1 MQPSLEQLVAAFQC
15 AGTWGPETL
24 AACRQHAQSL
34 KSASTSELEQVLEAL
49 LSWLDAPHG
58 SPKPA
63 GGTELDELLSAVLEP
78 LWQRYPPG
86 KTSSR
91 AEPFSRRAIEQIAE
105 LYGRLKTSRGAR
117 QQLLRSLAAE
127 ASPAALGT
135 FAELVAS
142 DPHERA
148 DDAGLAFVPLLQNRT
163 LPAAALFPRLLDA
176 LEHPAVAP
184 LVLDVAN
191 HLTRRKLLPLHPAAS
206 RLASLATLFGGLVE
220 HLGKLQEQPALFGTS
235 PGEVQQRIADS
246 IALLVPLCDALALIG
261 DPSVV
266 GKLYQALG
274 LEHRRLRTEAAAAL
288 ARLGEEAGVD
298 ALAQLAAEPVVR
310 PVVLAYLEELGRLE
324 QVTELYRTPE
334 ARAEGD
340 LARWLAQPNRFG
352 LPPHELELIDACRQY
367 WPGFDEPVD
376 CFLFRYEYRLPQGE
390 FSGVGI
396 GAPVTFSVY
405 CDLQDLPPSDIYAVY
420 AGWSAEHEEMSETD
434 AERLSPEQQ
443 QAWHNLRARLEQ
455 LGYTDLRLARLGHF
469 FSQDVPVAW
478 GSRAGQP
485 GILVVDDGDVL
496 WLPTGGSSRPLGPSE
511 AYDLFKGRKILE
523 TFNAG
528 SRR

>member
-1 MQPSLEQLVAAFQC
+1 MQPSLEQLVAAIEC
-15 AGTWGPETL
+15 AGELGPEAL
-24 AACRQHAQSL
+24 AACRTHAQAL
-34 KSASTSELEQVLEAL
+34 KSAGTRELEQVLDAL
-49 LSWLDAPHG
+49 LTRLDSQPAPQ
-58 SPKPA
+58 PA
-63 GGTELDELLSAVLEP
+63 DGTKVDELLGAVLEP

-86 KTSSR
+86 PTASR

-105 LYGRLKTSRGAR
+105 LYGRLKSSRGPR
-117 QQLLRSLAAE
+117 QQLLRSLASE
-127 ASPAALGT
+127 ASPTALGT

-142 DPHERA
+142 DPPERA
-148 DDAGLAFVPLLQNRT
+148 DEAALAFVPLLQNRA
-163 LPAAALFPRLLDA
+163 LPAAALFPRLLDGLA
-176 LEHPAVAP
+176 HTAVAP
-184 LVLDVAN
+184 LVLDVSN
-191 HLTRRKLLPLHPAAS
+191 HLARRKLLPMHPAAG

-220 HLGKLQEQPALFGTS
+220 NLGKLQEQPALFGTS
-235 PGEVQQRIADS
+235 PSEVQQRIADS
-246 IALLVPLCDALALIG
+246 IALVVPLCDALALVG

-266 GKLYQALG
+266 GKLYQALA
-274 LEHRRLRTEAAAAL
+274 LEHRRIRTEAAAAL

-310 PVVLAYLEELGRLE
+310 PIALAYLEELDRLE
-324 QVTELYRTPE
+324 QVSELYRTPE

-352 LPPHELELIDACRQY
+352 LPPHELELVDACRQY
-367 WPGFDEPVD
+367 WPGFDEPMD

-396 GAPVTFSVY
+396 SGPVTYSVY

-443 QAWHNLRARLEQ
+443 QAWHHLQAHLEQ
-455 LGYTDLRLARLGHF
+455 LGYTGLHLAKLGHF
-469 FSQDVPVAW
+469 FSQDVAVAW
-478 GSRAGQP
+478 AKRSGQP
-485 GILVVDDGDVL
+485 GILVIDDGDVL

-511 AYDLFKGRKILE
+511 AYDLFKGRKILG
-523 TFNAG
+523 TFNTDR